1 MTLLDKYFKLDKAA
15 KSNNNKGKHVC
26 LVLKSDGKPCNEII
40 SYFGNTSGRVRHL
53 KKHTD
58 AFKEYHLKCCFIYIF
73 IFNFKFSKFSLN
85 FR

>member
-40 SYFGNTSGRVRHL
+40 SYFGNTSFH
-53 KKHTD
+53 
-58 AFKEYHLKCCFIYIF
+58 
-73 IFNFKFSKFSLN
+73 KFSLN

>member
-40 SYFGNTSGRVRHL
+40 SYFGNTSGRVRH
-53 KKHTD
+53 
-58 AFKEYHLKCCFIYIF
+58 FIYIY
-73 IFNFKFSKFSLN
+73 IFSYIHKK
-85 FR
+85 